1 MEIWGKIKAV
11 GFWPI
16 AIVVAAVAIV
26 LFLAMPR
33 ARAEGISKAGLVPI
47 GEVAAATTKWSGF
60 YIGPSAGWA
69 NADIDFPGAPAHPA
83 GPPRQTLEGAVL
95 GGQIGYNWQINGLVL
110 GVEADA
116 SWGDLGGTVKD
127 GNYMTETQSIDWMGS
142 VRGRVGY
149 AFGSLL
155 PYLTA
160 GIMWDRASAGVACPS
175 GAEYGFCKSG
185 AFDFSDKQVH
195 QGFVWGGGVEHA
207 IASRMSVRVEALYA
221 DMGDETYTLGGSPWK
236 VEHELTIVRAGINL
250 KLN

>member
-1 MEIWGKIKAV
+1 MQNFWDKYKTWIGIGLAVLLVAV
-11 GFWPI
+11 GVRI
-16 AIVVAAVAIV
+16 
-26 LFLAMPR
+26 
-33 ARAEGISKAGLVPI
+33 ARAEGLSKAGLVPI

-69 NADIDFPGAPAHPA
+69 NADIDFPGAPAHPS

-95 GGQIGYNWQINGLVL
+95 GGQIGYNWQVNGLVL

-175 GAEYGFCKSG
+175 GAEYGFCKKSG
-185 AFDFSDKQVH
+185 AFDFSDKQTH
-195 QGFVWGGGVEHA
+195 QGFVWGGGVEYA